1 MNLHLVTRAEP
12 LLAGAAR
19 AGRALRLLTGVRT
32 TRLCSVRRVFYPA
45 ALIRAAGRRHRML
58 GQVLLDDR
66 DDALAGGVHLVL
78 GGRFGHHPHERLR
91 A

>member
-1 MNLHLVTRAEP
+1 MNLHLVTRAGRSS
-12 LLAGAAR
+12 GAHR
-19 AGRALRLLTGVRT
+19 AGQALRLLTGVRT

-45 ALIRAAGRRHRML
+45 VLIGAAGRRCKVL
-58 GQVLLDDR
+58 GQVLFNDR

-78 GGRFGHHPHERLR
+78 GGRFRHHAHQRLR